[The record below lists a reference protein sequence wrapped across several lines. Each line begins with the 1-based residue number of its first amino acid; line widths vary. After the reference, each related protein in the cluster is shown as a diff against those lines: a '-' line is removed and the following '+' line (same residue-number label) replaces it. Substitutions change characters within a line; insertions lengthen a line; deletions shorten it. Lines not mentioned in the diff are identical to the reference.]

1 MSVLVKMD
9 HRAPQQR
16 AYRMG
21 LRAENV
27 AETRE
32 RIVGAAID
40 LFMARYIDEISLRD
54 VARHAGVALQTL
66 VRHVGSRDGLIQAVA
81 AVLHAQVLARRAEA
95 PIGDIQSAIG
105 ILVDHYEANGR
116 RLLHA
121 LAQEDRLASLHA
133 ALDAGRRVHHRWLET
148 VFEPFLPRLAAE
160 RRLRLAQLAAVTDV
174 YAWKVLRLDLGLE
187 RARAEAVLLDLARI
201 IVERGK

>member
-1 MSVLVKMD
+1 MGQ
-9 HRAPQQR
+9 HAPRQR

-21 LRAENV
+21 RRADNI
-27 AETRE
+27 AATRE

-81 AVLHAQVLARRAEA
+81 SVLHERVVARRAEA
-95 PIGDIQSAIG
+95 PIGDLQSAIA
-105 ILVDHYEANGR
+105 ILVDHYEANGT
-116 RLLHA
+116 RLLRA
-121 LAQEDRLASLHA
+121 LAQEDRLAALHK

-160 RRLRLAQLAAVTDV
+160 RHLRLAQLAAVTDV

-187 RARAEAVLLDLARI
+187 RAKAEAALRDLART